1 MIVPGLGRIPGTLGQ
16 HEPGTIFG
24 PARCRPDTPAPL
36 ASRPLISGIPSP
48 PDRWI
53 EPLGRGYI
61 SPAGA
66 SPRSAA
72 NPSSFLPLPVA
83 LSNLGLDLTQ
93 FRPAGHSFSEM
104 VALAEADDEDMLP
117 PMAVPSIIQQCSVR
131 VNERGTVAAAA
142 TELEILGFAMG
153 KPEPVVDFVAD
164 HPFLFFIK
172 EDHSRVVLFAGQ
184 VLDPSSPR

>member
-53 EPLGRGYI
+53 EPLGRG
-61 SPAGA
+61 
-66 SPRSAA
+66 
-72 NPSSFLPLPVA
+72 SFLPLPVA